1 MMATETPCTPNHSY
15 SKTKDLDEEL
25 SRSDLSENPDD
36 IYEMTP
42 ASTRKRQR
50 RIIDS
55 DDESEIDR

>member
-1 MMATETPCTPNHSY
+1 MATETPCTPNHSH

-25 SRSDLSENPDD
+25 SRSDLSESPDD